1 VREVR
6 EMSNLKGTRTEKNLL
21 SAFVGESQARNRYT
35 YFASQARKEGY
46 QQIASFFL
54 EAADNEREHAKTF
67 FTFLQGGEVE
77 ITGSFPAG
85 IIGKTH
91 ENLKVAVTGEAD
103 EHTTVYPEFARIA
116 EEENFPEVAVVFRA
130 IALVEE
136 YHGRRYR
143 RLAENIEKGR
153 VFTREEKVEWK
164 CRNCGY
170 VHTSREAPKKCPSCS
185 HSRAFFELLAENY

>member
-1 VREVR
+1 
-6 EMSNLKGTRTEKNLL
+6 MSNVKGTKTEKNLL

-35 YFASQARKEGY
+35 YFASKAKKEGY

-85 IIGKTH
+85 VIGTTQ
-91 ENLKVAVTGEAD
+91 ENLNAAIAGETD
-103 EHTTVYPEFARIA
+103 EHTQVYPEFALIA
-116 EEENFPEVAVVFRA
+116 KEENLPQVAVVFQA
-130 IALVEE
+130 IAVVEE
-136 YHGRRYR
+136 HHAKRYR

-153 VFTREEKVEWK
+153 VFTREEEMQWK

-170 VHTSREAPKKCPSCS
+170 VHTGREAPKRCLSCG
-185 HSRAFFELLAENY
+185 HPRAFFEILVENY